1 VAYDSLVNDTASRW
15 VIVVPPAQQ
24 ALYEVLRR
32 SLKDD
37 GPVSVVYD
45 RRTRRRGRLSS
56 GRERQRAP
64 RRRRGPDG
72 RVHECEVLK
81 IVERAP
87 VPEVVPSAP
96 PPPQACP
103 ECGLEVEFDMPPFP
117 QPPAR
122 IVIETVHAGAQH
134 HVEIHAFTATGRP
147 LLSQRNPARPRGG
160 VR

>member
-1 VAYDSLVNDTASRW
+1 
-15 VIVVPPAQQ
+15 VIVIQPGQR
-24 ALYEVLRR
+24 ALYEALRR

-37 GPVSVVYD
+37 GPVTVVYD
-45 RRTRRRGRLSS
+45 RRTRERRRVRLSS
-56 GRERQRAP
+56 GRERRRVP
-64 RRRRGPDG
+64 RRRRVPDG
-72 RVHECEVLK
+72 WLYECEILK
-81 IVERAP
+81 VVERGLA
-87 VPEVVPSAP
+87 PEVAPSAP

-103 ECGLEVEFDMPPFP
+103 ECGLEVEFDMPQFP

-147 LLSQRNPARPRGG
+147 LLSQRNLARPRGG